1 MGADAGLLRLLRPA
15 PSDEPFTVRI
25 MDLNGREVLRW
36 EAVMDGVPFSVAEL
50 PTGVYLLHYP
60 ESKEMT
66 LVRFVRK

>member
-1 MGADAGLLRLLRPA
+1 
-15 PSDEPFTVRI
+15 